1 MATAKLHCRL
11 ARLKATV
18 RSTRMRKVS
27 VLVLCPLAGT
37 LEKWRRPRMIWLA
50 PGALV
55 KVAVTE
61 DRATPVFTIFARY
74 SKSETDRVTRVS
86 LTNA

>member
-1 MATAKLHCRL
+1 
-11 ARLKATV
+11 
-18 RSTRMRKVS
+18 
-27 VLVLCPLAGT
+27 
-37 LEKWRRPRMIWLA
+37 MIWLA